1 MRSIV
6 RGVVA
11 LFAAFCIINAV
22 KAAPTIVSPA
32 DYSAVATLTPTMKGY
47 IYASDFLNTTSPYFN
62 VASTDESPNERR
74 DGYLNEYF
82 YRNSV
87 PVTLSWSGT
96 TGICTIKVWRTKKDS
111 ESKPSFS
118 TTTSGSSI
126 QFYNPEIGRNY
137 TWKVIDSSGNSA
149 TGHFYTESTA
159 PRIIRG
165 RRDDQTEGADCSNGR
180 DIGGW
185 RTSDGTKVVK
195 QGLIYRSQQL
205 EWCSAGGG
213 DGIYETLSML
223 YDTLGIRLD
232 LDLRTITNVK
242 YFEDWKAAWNDN
254 KPFDDYLKK
263 SGVGPNVV
271 RFVIENETLGL
282 GPSSNPR
289 KIDGKS
295 GIKFP
300 DHKYFVESMSIS
312 EKIDGTT
319 TKYTQTADQ
328 NKIAVWV
335 AFNRLYQSV
344 VVDKE
349 PAIFHCSHGKDRTGT
364 LALVLHG
371 LLGVSVDD
379 AKRDYATAWFCNQDT
394 TMTFS
399 SINSLITSLKGYD
412 SGNNFQKGCEAYL
425 KECATKAS
433 DSSGATKIA
442 AFKTAMLED
451 IEASDGDEVAPEPE
465 EDTFTYKNYYWR
477 RYAGGGTWSSG
488 TGYWYK
494 DPSDDTKKYAGGDY
508 PDSYDVCAYLMPTKS
523 LPYATPAAGKYKLGK
538 LIIDANGVS
547 GDDHI
552 ATSTLQPYFSNEGH
566 SVSDRSIIELRS
578 GVCEFENMDIYL
590 TVWGK
595 TKYDSASSRTSV
607 FNGTASVDIWA
618 NATLRVSDFISVSAS
633 KTYLKFPSDN
643 CANARFEAFE
653 HGDTDYPYNSIGWFT
668 GGLVG
673 TKQYIKVQGAY
684 PLKFSASGKTSGV
697 AGSLGLEFELG
708 ANNKTTTAAMLQVTG
723 SLNINAGSTIT
734 VNAGGKGAGTYKLV
748 SAGTLN
754 DYANLDLRSN
764 YTVTNCKSGYYG
776 TIVKSGNNI
785 NLTIQ
790 EGTPPAEDEGLIDIE
805 SDGDWGYRLKIGNE
819 VVLVFTN
826 HAKSVNWQVPSKL
839 ENVQFLV
846 VGGGGGGGAD
856 SNNGNT
862 HAGAGGG
869 GGGVV
874 TGLVDFA
881 ENSVVT
887 ITVGAGGNG
896 GVRATQGGTNNKYG
910 AAFSGEA
917 SSINVDG
924 AEYVWAAG
932 GGGDNGADE
941 STNASKTKGNV
952 GNDGGSSAGSRPGQT
967 GCGAVIAPRVA
978 SVSDIKYADK
988 SFGRQGGA
996 GYYVTPADDSNTY
1009 WGYFSAAGGGGGA
1022 TQAGGSAVDYT
1033 NAGNG
1038 GEGLMSSI
1046 TGQAVVYGSGGGGA
1060 TLTGTNGGKG
1070 GTGAGDGNTADVV
1083 NGTASMD
1090 ALPNQGGGG
1099 GGSARAINTNSSGV
1113 GVGGNGGSGI
1123 VVLRYVDPDYSDSLI
1138 NPTEYGTA
1146 DSAASTY
1153 TWIGYT
1159 GPWMYTTNWT
1169 ATASGTHG
1177 VPNNGTYATAD
1188 FPATLANAFTCT
1200 LNQSVS
1206 VNKAEFNSPN
1216 MTLVLDNALLTL
1228 KGKVDSYAV
1237 CDFGDGENDNST
1249 IELRGANAGIVS
1261 DTKEVRLNFGC
1272 RHEELTPTGT
1282 VTVRFVVPETGWE
1295 SDARLKATGTDS
1307 KVVFYANS
1315 KLEIDATALGVPAEG
1330 TTKTVYLASGT
1341 GDDGVYVLSGETNI
1355 VCAAGAKGSIK
1366 IENKKLVLTVEPD
1379 PEGTQPPP
1387 AGDYWSEMPSLSTNI
1402 FNAGTSITV
1411 FNGTCE
1417 NRTVTANYTAADIA
1431 ALEPGTYTFRATA
1444 SADGAESLV
1453 YEIDFWVLPADF
1465 SAENTI
1471 VCYGD
1476 SITYGAGAVKIT
1488 VDGRKNYFDGRM
1500 EGQTIEGNYPYYLA
1514 GMIDSKKYNV
1524 INQGTPQQWSDTIL
1538 TWLGGVDT
1546 VSRFPVTLP
1555 ANGEDTWAPTN
1566 IIFTADNPYGVEGGL
1581 HFVRTIQYPPY
1592 VNGKRNPN
1600 HPLNYFAGLATTMYP
1615 AFEAYPEPSGINGSM
1630 TGWFGNKRVR
1640 IHGVKD
1646 ADMYFS
1652 GDNPNGVYCTD
1663 HRWQR
1668 VSTEGNATTIP
1679 ANTPFIPDT
1688 AIIFKDAISVIYTGT
1703 NDEMGKETYNNNKDP
1718 DIDHNTYIKMIA
1730 GTIAKNPSGRHL
1742 VVSTLSLNQ
1751 RSDESE
1757 AAFAKEFGEKYLN
1770 LHGMMERYGTLVADK
1785 LGITGITA
1793 WDATDGTGFLNSD
1806 EIHPNEKGYQ
1816 VIAYF
1821 LKQKLIDLEYIEGDR
1836 DDDIVFGDGNTEDPG
1851 EDTPPVES
1859 VVVTN
1864 AMPEA
1869 SWGYTVSGLGDNR
1882 NEVAV
1887 VFTNENANMTWTVP
1901 QNLKNVQ
1908 FLVVGGGGGGGAVN
1922 GDTRTA
1928 GAGGGGGGVVTGIVA
1943 SIEKDSTITINV
1955 GKGGVAGQKGAAGNG
1970 NNWAAAS
1977 GGDSIITYGDKLT
1990 VTAYGGGGDD
2000 GASSASAAVGNAGKT
2015 GGSSAG
2021 SRPGCDTET
2030 QPKAKDSCVVSG
2042 DGLIICSEV
2051 FGNAGGA
2058 GANVVGP
2065 SEQYWA
2071 AGGGGG
2077 ATEAGFAATSWID
2090 WDDFNTTPVGNGIHG
2105 GDGGAG
2111 LTSDITGETLV
2122 YGSGGGGGS
2131 GGVNELLGGNGGIG
2145 AGSGKTAA
2153 TTATSTASI
2162 NALANQGGGG
2172 GGGYNEGGAGG
2183 SGIVVF
2189 RYTVAPESPTVDGR
2203 DYDADKVF
2211 DHAKVLKPV
2220 KYPGNPEVTTNTVDG
2235 VEVITVTFG
2244 GLSDE
2249 VPSCYNVTKVAD
2261 GNGYQLVLAIKDEF
2275 KNPEI
2280 ANSADDATPA
2290 IRVENGKVKIHL
2302 EGTHDKLHYSLM
2314 TSTSLEAG
2322 VSWTTANGKWPDNAN
2337 FEFGDGDKKLDDVR
2351 FFKVGEVSDEP
2362 IVTE

>member
-11 LFAAFCIINAV
+11 LVAVFCIINAV

-32 DYSAVATLTPTMKGY
+32 ENAEVKTISDKIWNDIHNDSIYLSQATFYEGTHTGTYRKSAMADV
-47 IYASDFLNTTSPYFN
+47 NT
-62 VASTDESPNERR
+62 
-74 DGYLNEYF
+74 
-82 YRNSV
+82 NSV
-87 PVTLSWSGT
+87 PIKLKWSGT
-96 TGICTIKVWRTKKDS
+96 SGECTVKIWRTRDLTANS
-111 ESKPSFS
+111 SASPIFS
-118 TTTSGSSI
+118 TKVTGTTAT
-126 QFYNPEIGRNY
+126 YWDPEVGRNF
-137 TWKVIDSSGNSA
+137 TWSVTDSTGASV
-149 TGHFYTESTA
+149 TGHFHTIQRT
-159 PRIIRG
+159 PRIIYG
-165 RRDDQTEGADCSNGR
+165 DQNPNTPGAECSAGR

-185 RTSDGTKVVK
+185 LTEDKTKRVR
-195 QGLIYRSQQL
+195 QGLVFRSAQI
-205 EWCSAGGG
+205 EYCSSGA
-213 DGIYETLSML
+213 DNHVYYPLTYLKDVIGIK
-223 YDTLGIRLD
+223 LD
-232 LDLRTITNVK
+232 IDLREDSHLGKYYAYPTNKVWTCS
-242 YFEDWKAAWNDN
+242 WKKGNADYS
-254 KPFDDYLKK
+254 DEYLKK
-263 SGVGPNVV
+263 AESNIGPGVPRYCVDTSYAAFPSYTGFTSNT
-271 RFVIENETLGL
+271 ENKKSVWAAFKQIHDRVTKT
-282 GPSSNPR
+282 NP
-289 KIDGKS
+289 
-295 GIKFP
+295 
-300 DHKYFVESMSIS
+300 E
-312 EKIDGTT
+312 
-319 TKYTQTADQ
+319 
-328 NKIAVWV
+328 AV
-335 AFNRLYQSV
+335 L
-344 VVDKE
+344 
-349 PAIFHCSHGKDRTGT
+349 FHCSHGKDRTGS
-364 LALVLHG
+364 LAYVLLG
-371 LLGVSVDD
+371 ALGVSETD
-379 AKRDYATAWFCNQDT
+379 ARRDFGFTWYLEAKSDVAMDTAGGDGYKGLTKLLNALPSGS
-394 TMTFS
+394 TF
-399 SINSLITSLKGYD
+399 KAR
-412 SGNNFQKGCEAYL
+412 CVAYL
-425 KECATKAS
+425 KACGTAAGDS
-433 DSSGATKIA
+433 DPEGKIT
-442 AFKTAMLED
+442 AFQNAMLEAV
-451 IEASDGDEVAPEPE
+451 EYQ
-465 EDTFTYKNYYWR
+465 EDAYELPKEDSFTYQNYYWR
-477 RYAGGGTWSSG
+477 RDAGGGTWSSG

-494 DPSDDTKKYAGGDY
+494 DPSDNTKKYAGGDY

-523 LPYATPAAGKYKLGK
+523 LPYAKPSASKYRLGK
-538 LIIDANGVS
+538 LIVDANGLTGEDRLS
-547 GDDHI
+547 
-552 ATSTLQPYFSNEGH
+552 TSSLQPYFSNEGH
-566 SVSDRSIIELRS
+566 TLDDRSIIEIRS
-578 GVCEFENMDIYL
+578 GICDFGNMDIYL
-590 TVWGK
+590 TIWGK
-595 TKYDSASSRTSV
+595 TKYDTASSRTSV
-607 FNGTASVDIWA
+607 FDGLASVDVWA

-653 HGDTDYPYNSIGWFT
+653 HGDTSYPYNSIGWFT
-668 GGLVG
+668 GGAAG

-790 EGTPPAEDEGLIDIE
+790 EGTPPTEDEGLIDTE
-805 SDGDWGYRLKIGNE
+805 KEGDWGYRLKIGNE
-819 VVLVFTN
+819 IVLAFTN
-826 HAKSVNWQVPSKL
+826 HTKSVNWQVPSKL
-839 ENVQFLV
+839 ENVQLLV
-846 VGGGGGGGAD
+846 VGGGGGGGEDTNA
-856 SNNGNT
+856 GNT

-941 STNASKTKGNV
+941 STNAAKTKGNV

-967 GCGAVIAPRVA
+967 GRGAVIAPRVA

-1033 NAGNG
+1033 TAGNG
-1038 GEGLMSSI
+1038 GEGLLSSI

-1060 TLTGTNGGKG
+1060 TLNGTNGGKG

-1083 NGTASMD
+1083 NGTASMN

-1113 GVGGNGGSGI
+1113 GVGGNGGSGV

-1159 GPWMYTTNWT
+1159 GSWMYTTNWT
-1169 ATASGTHG
+1169 ATASGTYG

-1188 FPATLANAFTCT
+1188 FPATLVNAFTCT
-1200 LNQSVS
+1200 LNQSVA

-1216 MTLVLDNALLTL
+1216 MTFVLDNALLTL
-1228 KGKVDSYAV
+1228 KGKVDSYAA

-1261 DTKEVRLNFGC
+1261 DAYQIRLNFGC

-1295 SDARLKATGTDS
+1295 SDARLKATGGDS

-1366 IENKKLVLTVEPD
+1366 IENMKLVLTVEPD

-1402 FNAGTSITV
+1402 FNAGTSINV
-1411 FNGTCE
+1411 SNGMCE

-1453 YEIDFWVLPADF
+1453 CEIDFWVLPADF
-1465 SAENTI
+1465 SATNTI

-1488 VDGRKNYFDGRM
+1488 VDGRENYFEGRM
-1500 EGQTIEGNYPYYLA
+1500 KDQTIEGNYPYYLA
-1514 GMIDSKKYNV
+1514 GMINSKYNV

-1546 VSRFPVTLP
+1546 VSRFPITLP

-1600 HPLNYFAGLATTMYP
+1600 NPLNYFAGLATTMYP

-1646 ADMYFS
+1646 ANLYFS

-1668 VSTEGNATTIP
+1668 VSTEGNQTIIP
-1679 ANTPFIPDT
+1679 AGTPFVPDT
-1688 AIIFKDAISVIYTGT
+1688 AIVYKDAISVIYTGT
-1703 NDEMGKETYNNNKDP
+1703 NDEMGKSTYNENRDP
-1718 DIDHNTYIKMIA
+1718 DIDHTTYINMIA
-1730 GTIAKNPSGRHL
+1730 DTVAKIPSGRYV
-1742 VVSTLSLNQ
+1742 VVSTLSINQ

-1757 AAFAKEFGEKYLN
+1757 AAFAEKFGEHHLN
-1770 LHGMMERYGTLVADK
+1770 LHKMMELYGVSVANK
-1785 LGITGITA
+1785 LGITGVTT
-1793 WDATDGTGFLNSD
+1793 WDALDGSGLMNTGDSV
-1806 EIHPNEKGYQ
+1806 HPNEKGYQ
-1816 VIAYF
+1816 VIAYI
-1821 LKQKLIDLEYIEGDR
+1821 LKQKLIDLEYIEDIEGER

-1887 VFTNENANMTWTVP
+1887 VFTNENADMTWTVP

-1928 GAGGGGGGVVTGIVA
+1928 GAGGGGGGVVTGLVA
-1943 SIEKDSTITINV
+1943 SIEKGVSVTVTV
-1955 GKGGVAGQKGAAGNG
+1955 GKGGAAGQKGVAVNG
-1970 NNWAAAS
+1970 HYAAAVS
-1977 GGDSIITYGDKLT
+1977 GTDSAFGCSDKFA

-2021 SRPGCDTET
+2021 SRPGCGTET
-2030 QPKAKDSCVVSG
+2030 QPKSKEGCVVSE

-2058 GANVVGP
+2058 GADEIGP
-2065 SEQYWA
+2065 FEQYWA

-2090 WDDFNTTPVGNGIHG
+2090 WDDFDITPVGKGIHG
-2105 GDGGAG
+2105 GNGGAG
-2111 LTSDITGETLV
+2111 LISDITGETLV

-2131 GGVNELLGGNGGIG
+2131 GGANELLGGNGGIG

-2153 TTATSTASI
+2153 TTATSTTSI

-2172 GGGYNEGGAGG
+2172 GGGFNEGGSGG

-2189 RYTVAPESPTVDGR
+2189 RYVVATESPTVDGT
-2203 DYDADKVF
+2203 DYAADKVF

-2220 KYPGNPEVTTNTVDG
+2220 KYPGNPEVATNTVDG
-2235 VEVITVTFG
+2235 VEVVTVTFG

-2249 VPSCYNVTKVAD
+2249 VPSCYNVTKVTVD
-2261 GNGYQLVLAIKDEF
+2261 GGYQIILAIKDEF
-2275 KNPEI
+2275 KNPII
-2280 ANSADDATPA
+2280 ANSENEDGSVTPA
-2290 IRVENGKVKIHL
+2290 IKVEGRQVKIHL
-2302 EGTHDKLHYSLM
+2302 EGTHKKLHYSLM
-2314 TSTSLEAG
+2314 TSTSLELNE
-2322 VSWTTANGKWPDNAN
+2322 SWTPIYSDPDDNSN
-2337 FEFGDGDKKLDDVR
+2337 FTFGDGDKKLDDIR